1 MYTTGDLHV
10 IRNAGG
16 RVDESAIRSLVISQR
31 LLGTKEVYIIH
42 HTDCGAHTV
51 SGFVCMCSPQVK
63 AVGVSPLALR
73 RLLNDRL
80 RH

>member
-1 MYTTGDLHV
+1 MCTTGDLHV

-51 SGFVCMCSPQVK
+51 EWVRVYVLTSGKS
-63 AVGVSPLALR
+63 SWR
-73 RLLNDRL
+73 
-80 RH
+80 